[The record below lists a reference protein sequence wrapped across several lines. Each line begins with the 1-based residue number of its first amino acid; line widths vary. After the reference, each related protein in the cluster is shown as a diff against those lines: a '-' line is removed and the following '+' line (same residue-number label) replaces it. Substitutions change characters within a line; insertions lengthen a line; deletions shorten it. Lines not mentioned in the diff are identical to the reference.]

1 MVFGRATISDNGY
14 KGVVIAIS
22 PEEAEDL
29 VLVESLKELFT
40 SASRELYRATRQR
53 AFFKEVTI
61 LVPQGWSIEAEPS
74 VDETFEDA
82 EFRVGPANP
91 VYGHNPYT
99 VQNRECG
106 DPGEF
111 THLSSW
117 FVLNHASNAS
127 TEFGRTDKVVVHEW
141 AKLRWGVFEEF
152 GYPGDERFPMFYFQ
166 TTWGPNGQE
175 DNLKPNFCTS
185 TEVEGEARD
194 IVTGGEC
201 NNNPDSEGGQHGGQL
216 LHGSPLPR
224 LGH

>member
-1 MVFGRATISDNGY
+1 MRDWMLVMMLVIGLPFIQSRATISDNGY

-141 AKLRWGVFEEF
+141 AKLRWGVFEEH
-152 GYPGDERFPMFYFQ
+152 GYPGDTQFPLFFYKVG
-166 TTWGPNGQE
+166 TTGVIIFFEVTRTINE
-175 DNLKPNFCTS
+175 DK
-185 TEVEGEARD
+185 
-194 IVTGGEC
+194 
-201 NNNPDSEGGQHGGQL
+201 
-216 LHGSPLPR
+216 
-224 LGH
+224 